1 MLYVLAG
8 SFDPFT
14 LGHKD
19 IVYRFS
25 RLGEVIILISNNPDK
40 KYLFDL
46 ETRKKIISL
55 TCPDVRIEVLKSN
68 ISTVSYVKSIN
79 GTLIR
84 GLRNNTDFDYEQ
96 NMFLVNQTIND
107 VETVYVM
114 SNPIYLHC
122 KSSNVR
128 ELLRLNLDVSVYLDE
143 KVIDFLKIHNQFG

>member
-25 RLGEVIILISNNPDK
+25 RLGEVIVLISNNPDK

-46 ETRKKIISL
+46 EQRKHIIEL
-55 TCPDVRIEVLKSN
+55 TCPNVKIEELRSN
-68 ISTVSYVKSIN
+68 MATISYVKSIN

-96 NMFLVNQTIND
+96 NMYLVNKTIND
-107 VETVYVM
+107 VETIYLM
-114 SNPIYLHC
+114 SNPKYLRC

-128 ELLRLNLDVSVYLDE
+128 ELLRLKLDVSDYMDKNAINYVR
-143 KVIDFLKIHNQFG
+143 KI

>member
-1 MLYVLAG
+1 MIYVLAG

-19 IVYRFS
+19 IVSRFS
-25 RLGEVIILISNNPDK
+25 NFGEVIVLISNNPDK

-46 ETRKKIISL
+46 EQRKHIIEL
-55 TCPDVRIEVLKSN
+55 TCPNVKIEELRSN
-68 ISTVSYVKSIN
+68 MATISYVKSIN

-96 NMFLVNQTIND
+96 NMYLVNKTIND
-107 VETVYVM
+107 VETIYLM
-114 SNPIYLHC
+114 SNPKYLRC

-128 ELLRLNLDVSVYLDE
+128 ELLRLKLDVSEYMDKNAINYVRE
-143 KVIDFLKIHNQFG
+143 I